1 MEARPE
7 IIIVTA
13 PSGAGKTTIVR
24 HLIENYDFLKFSV
37 SATTREPREHE
48 VDGRDYHFLSHEDFH
63 ARVGRGDFLE
73 WEEVYRDQFYG
84 TLRSEVQKI
93 KDAGHVA
100 IFDIEVHGAST
111 IKEIFGRKALAV
123 YVAPPS
129 MSELENRLRSR
140 ATESEESIQKR
151 LRRADAEM
159 RRIEDFDL
167 VLINDHLDRSLKL
180 AQKIVDKHF
189 DSYASTAV

>member
-1 MEARPE
+1 VPE

-24 HLIENYDFLKFSV
+24 HLIESFDFLKFSV
-37 SATTREPREHE
+37 SATTRAPRSHE
-48 VDGRDYHFLSHEDFH
+48 VDGKDYHFLSRENFH
-63 ARVGRGDFLE
+63 ARVGNGDFLE

-84 TLRSEVQKI
+84 TLKSEVARI
-93 KDAGHVA
+93 AADGHVA

-111 IKEIFGRKALAV
+111 IKAIFGQKALAV

-129 MSELENRLRSR
+129 MSELEKRLRSR
-140 ATESEESIQKR
+140 GTESEESVQKR

-159 RRIEDFDL
+159 KRIEDFDL
-167 VLINDHLDRSLKL
+167 VLINDYLERSLKL
-180 AQKIVDKHF
+180 AKKIVDKNF
-189 DSYASTAV
+189 STYAITVSS